1 MAANALRIDPAEL
14 HQQIQSLQREPFRQ
28 FLATLME
35 CQPTRKA
42 IQAFANK
49 SPDRYAQAVSI
60 FQKASGYTDK
70 TVHEH
75 NFYAKIL
82 TVSDA
87 ELIEQNK
94 ELENQLAAKGI
105 NPEVIE
111 HLDNPEEPDKLLADT
126 GVPK

>member
-1 MAANALRIDPAEL
+1 MAANANRIDPTEL

-28 FLATLME
+28 FLAVLME
-35 CQPTRKA
+35 CAPTKKA

-75 NFYAKIL
+75 NFYALIKD
-82 TVSDA
+82 VSDA
-87 ELIEQNK
+87 ELIEKNK

-111 HLDNPEEPDKLLADT
+111 HDSNACENDASGAVKKTP
-126 GVPK
+126 

>member
-1 MAANALRIDPAEL
+1 
-14 HQQIQSLQREPFRQ
+14 
-28 FLATLME
+28 ME
-35 CQPTRKA
+35 CAPTKAAIRK
-42 IQAFANK
+42 FANK

-70 TVHEH
+70 TIHEH

-94 ELENQLAAKGI
+94 ELEKQLAAKGV

-111 HLDNPEEPDKLLADT
+111 HVDNPDASDSAEKTP
-126 GVPK
+126 